1 MLKIYLQHDNGGYIV
16 GHDIGNESQPTQ
28 WYGNEVE
35 AMEKI
40 VAIAQNY
47 MATVAVINENKL
59 AEQSEW

>member
-1 MLKIYLQHDNGGYIV
+1 MLKIYLHHDAGGFIV

-28 WYGNEVE
+28 WYNNEID

-40 VAIAQNY
+40 VAIAQDY